1 MSEDVTRARLTVL
14 QLRNTH
20 PRTHGQHRLH
30 LIGLKMKTEGAKGG
44 DLGGGGGRE

>member
-20 PRTHGQHRLH
+20 PRTHGQQLH
-30 LIGLKMKTEGAKGG
+30 LIGLKMKTEGGKGG